1 MNTLPDVYEFL
12 AAGLRNDPLLCLA
25 QAVSWLDPF
34 WADIW
39 DDDADDDGSLSQA
52 LRITRD
58 YFPDIYAQ
66 VVDALHHGAVYDDL
80 DRLVCAEISRR
91 GIPLDSLEEMGWGIP
106 MPAYGATLYDADFYA
121 HHPDVVPVLEMFG
134 VQPDEDA
141 YEVDVPERVYAA
153 GQRLYDSLVEHPD
166 ERYRQVGYLI
176 GFVCSCTGN
185 SSADNDWDTMGNF
198 QPLTW
203 EPDDFAFAVEIIREA
218 DEIMAAA
225 QAGLE
230 LVRSNPIVRQALHNN
245 IRRLYRRFER
255 QVKKEKK
262 YHDRPR
268 LHWPPLD
275 GGLTGTA
282 ESDPG
287 ILQLRRPA
295 A

>member
-1 MNTLPDVYEFL
+1 M
-12 AAGLRNDPLLCLA
+12 
-25 QAVSWLDPF
+25 DPF
-34 WADIW
+34 WADTW

-91 GIPLDSLEEMGWGIP
+91 GIPLDSLEEMGWGVP
-106 MPAYGATLYDADFYA
+106 MPGYGAALYDAEFYA
-121 HHPDVVPVLEMFG
+121 HHPDVVPILEMFG
-134 VQPDEDA
+134 IEPDEDA

-166 ERYRQVGYLI
+166 ERYHQVGYLI
-176 GFVCSCTGN
+176 GWLVGETNNSCVDL
-185 SSADNDWDTMGNF
+185 SFESLSDL
-198 QPLTW
+198 QPLSW

-230 LVRSNPIVRQALHNN
+230 LVRSNPIVRQALHDN
-245 IRRLYRRFER
+245 IRRLYRRFAR

-275 GGLTGTA
+275 GGAARTA
-282 ESDPG
+282 ESHP
-287 ILQLRRPA
+287 
-295 A
+295 